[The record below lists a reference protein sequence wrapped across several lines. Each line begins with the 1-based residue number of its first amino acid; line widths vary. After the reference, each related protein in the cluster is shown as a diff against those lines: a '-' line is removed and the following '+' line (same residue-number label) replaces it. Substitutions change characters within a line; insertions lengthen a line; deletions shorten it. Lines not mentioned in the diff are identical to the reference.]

1 VLRAYGDIYAD
12 AKFDAIVQ
20 PVARWPTRDMATRG
34 LAGPKA
40 LLSVII
46 VRTLLVGPIFA
57 TDSSQGA
64 FGARMRKNVPSAM
77 IGAPLLVAQGWDDA
91 LALPDVQDR
100 FVAGRWKAGQRLD
113 HRTYG
118 GANASATGRTRLPR
132 DCRLGSMDAE
142 STHQDAAGAR
152 LPRRRVTAPP

>member
-1 VLRAYGDIYAD
+1 MLRAYGDIFAD

-57 TDSSQGA
+57 THSSQGA
-64 FGARMRKNVPSAM
+64 FGARMRKKRSVRHDRSA
-77 IGAPLLVAQGWDDA
+77 A
-91 LALPDVQDR
+91 
-100 FVAGRWKAGQRLD
+100 AGRIGLGR
-113 HRTYG
+113 RTG
-118 GANASATGRTRLPR
+118 LA
-132 DCRLGSMDAE
+132 
-142 STHQDAAGAR
+142 
-152 LPRRRVTAPP
+152 